1 MGALGGECL
10 RMTPESEQP
19 VTNERVLVLGMGA
32 TGASC
37 ARYLARRGVS
47 AIFADTRTLPTGI
60 VDIRRSMPEAEVHTG
75 CMPAEIPEAVSR
87 LVVSPGLPV
96 ETPLIQLA
104 RQQGVEVLSDI
115 DLFIAECTQPLLAV
129 TGSNGKSTVASMV
142 AAILDAAGRR
152 VGAGGNLG
160 PPALDLLELNADVYV
175 LELSSFQLERSRE
188 LPAAAAVILN
198 IAPDHL
204 DQHVTEERYTA
215 AKARIYRAC
224 QTAVVNRDAP
234 TAMALAPAATARLS
248 FGMDTPN
255 AGQWGI
261 RMVDTREFIARG
273 ADSVVAVDQLP
284 LTGRHNLANA
294 LAACAMADALEVPTA
309 AMQQGLLAFHGL
321 PHRMQ
326 TVPTA
331 DGICWIDDSKAT
343 NEAAAIASIGS
354 VTGPLVL
361 IAGGDAK
368 GAAFSQLATALAE
381 RECTV
386 VLLGRDADH
395 LANALRGACEFQR
408 VDSLAE
414 AVRTA
419 ASLAAPGSTV
429 LLAPACGSQDM
440 FADYADRGRQF
451 TAAVRE
457 SAR

>member
-1 MGALGGECL
+1 MEALGGECL

-19 VTNERVLVLGMGA
+19 VTKEPVLVLGMGA

-47 AIFADTRTLPTGI
+47 AMFADTRRAPTGI
-60 VDIRRSMPEAEVHTG
+60 IDIRRAMPEADVRTG
-75 CMPAEIPEAVSR
+75 SMPADIPKAVSR
-87 LVVSPGLPV
+87 LVVSPGLPM

-104 RQQGVEVLSDI
+104 LQQGVEVLSDI

-142 AAILDAAGRR
+142 AAILDAAGWK
-152 VGAGGNLG
+152 VGVGGNLG
-160 PPALDLLELNADVYV
+160 PPALDLLELKADVYV
-175 LELSSFQLERSRE
+175 LELSSFQLERSHE

-198 IAPDHL
+198 IATDHL
-204 DQHVTEERYTA
+204 DQHLTGESYTA

-224 QTAVVNRDAP
+224 QTAVLNRDAP
-234 TAMALAPAATARLS
+234 TVMALAPSATARIS
-248 FGMDTPN
+248 FGMDTPE
-255 AGQWGI
+255 AGQWGV
-261 RMVDTREFIARG
+261 RTVNAQEFIARG
-273 ADSVVAVDQLP
+273 ADPVVAVDQLP

-294 LAACAMADALEVPTA
+294 LAACAMADAVDAPTA

-343 NEAAAIASIGS
+343 NEAAAIASIRS

-368 GAAFSQLATALAE
+368 GAGFSQLATALAE
-381 RECTV
+381 RECTA
-386 VLLGRDADH
+386 VLLGRDADF
-395 LANALRGACEFQR
+395 LANALSGACTVQR

-414 AVRTA
+414 AVKTA
-419 ASLAAPGSTV
+419 ARIAVPGSTV
-429 LLAPACGSQDM
+429 LLAPACSSHDM
-440 FADYADRGRQF
+440 FADFADRGQQF

-457 SAR
+457 LAR

>member
-1 MGALGGECL
+1 MEALGSECL
-10 RMTPESEQP
+10 RMAPESEQAA
-19 VTNERVLVLGMGA
+19 TNDQVLVLGMGA

-47 AIFADTRTLPTGI
+47 ARFADTRTAPTGI
-60 VDIRRSMPEAEVHTG
+60 IDIRRAMPEADVQTG
-75 CMPAEIPEAVSR
+75 SIPTDIPEGVSR
-87 LVVSPGLPV
+87 LIVSPGLPV

-104 RQQGVEVLSDI
+104 RQRGVEVVSDI

-142 AAILDAAGRR
+142 AAILDADGRK

-160 PPALDLLELNADVYV
+160 PPALDLLELDADIYV

-198 IAPDHL
+198 IATDHL
-204 DQHVTEERYTA
+204 DQHVTAERYIE

-224 QTAVVNRDAP
+224 QTAVVNRDEP
-234 TAMALAPAATARLS
+234 TVMELAPSATARIS
-248 FGMDTPN
+248 FGMNTPDD
-255 AGQWGI
+255 GQWGI
-261 RMVDTREFIARG
+261 CTMNEQEFIARG
-273 ADSVVAVDQLP
+273 GDPVVAVDQLP

-294 LAACAMADALEVPTA
+294 LAACAMADAVDVPTA

-326 TVPTA
+326 TVSTE

-343 NEAAAIASIGS
+343 NEAAAIASIQS
-354 VTGPLVL
+354 ISGPLVL

-368 GAAFSQLATALAE
+368 GAGFSQLATALAG
-381 RECTV
+381 RECTA

-395 LANALRGACEFQR
+395 LARVLSGACDLQR
-408 VDSLAE
+408 VDSLRD

-419 ASLAAPGSTV
+419 AGIAAPGSTV
-429 LLAPACGSQDM
+429 LLAPACSSHDM
-440 FADYADRGRQF
+440 FTDFADRGRQF
-451 TAAVRE
+451 AAAVQE
-457 SAR
+457 LAR

>member
-1 MGALGGECL
+1 
-10 RMTPESEQP
+10 MTPESEQP

-47 AIFADTRTLPTGI
+47 AIFADTRTVPTGI
-60 VDIRRSMPEAEVHTG
+60 VDIRRAMPEAEVHTG

-160 PPALDLLELNADVYV
+160 PPALDLLEFNADVYV

-234 TAMALAPAATARLS
+234 AAMALAPAATARLS
-248 FGMDTPN
+248 FGMDTPS

-284 LTGRHNLANA
+284 LIGRHNLANA

-343 NEAAAIASIGS
+343 NEAATIASIGS

-386 VLLGRDADH
+386 VLP
-395 LANALRGACEFQR
+395 
-408 VDSLAE
+408 
-414 AVRTA
+414 
-419 ASLAAPGSTV
+419 SLAAPGSTV

-457 SAR
+457 LAR

>member
-1 MGALGGECL
+1 
-10 RMTPESEQP
+10 
-19 VTNERVLVLGMGA
+19 
-32 TGASC
+32 
-37 ARYLARRGVS
+37 
-47 AIFADTRTLPTGI
+47 
-60 VDIRRSMPEAEVHTG
+60 
-75 CMPAEIPEAVSR
+75 
-87 LVVSPGLPV
+87 
-96 ETPLIQLA
+96 
-104 RQQGVEVLSDI
+104 
-115 DLFIAECTQPLLAV
+115 
-129 TGSNGKSTVASMV
+129 
-142 AAILDAAGRR
+142 
-152 VGAGGNLG
+152 
-160 PPALDLLELNADVYV
+160 LDLLELNADVYV

-204 DQHVTEERYTA
+204 DRHVTEERYTA

-248 FGMDTPN
+248 FGMDAPN

-273 ADSVVAVDQLP
+273 ADSVVAVDRLP

>member
-1 MGALGGECL
+1 MEALGVECL
-10 RMTPESEQP
+10 RMTPESKQP
-19 VTNERVLVLGMGA
+19 VTKERVLVLGMGA

-37 ARYLARRGVS
+37 ARYLARLGVS
-47 AIFADTRTLPTGI
+47 AMFVDTRGEPTGI
-60 VDIRRSMPEAEVHTG
+60 IDIRRAMPEADVKTG
-75 CMPAEIPEAVSR
+75 SIPTEIPEGVSR
-87 LVVSPGLPV
+87 LIVSPGLPM

-104 RQQGVEVLSDI
+104 LQQGVEVLSDI
-115 DLFIAECTQPLLAV
+115 DLFISECTHPLLAV

-142 AAILDAAGRR
+142 AAILDAAGRK
-152 VGAGGNLG
+152 VGVGGNLG
-160 PPALDLLELNADVYV
+160 PPALDLLEPKADIYV

-198 IAPDHL
+198 IATDHL
-204 DQHVTEERYTA
+204 DQHLTGERYTA

-234 TAMALAPAATARLS
+234 AAMALAPSGTARIS
-248 FGMDTPN
+248 FGMDTPD

-261 RMVDTREFIARG
+261 RTVNAQEFIARG
-273 ADSVVAVDQLP
+273 ADPVVAVDRVP

-294 LAACAMADALEVPTA
+294 LAACAMADAVDVPVA
-309 AMQQGLLAFHGL
+309 AMLQGLLAFRGL

-326 TVPTA
+326 TVPTE

-343 NEAAAIASIGS
+343 NEAAAIASIRS
-354 VTGPLVL
+354 VTGPLTL

-368 GAAFSQLATALAE
+368 GAGFSRLATALAE
-381 RECTV
+381 RECTA

-395 LANALRGACEFQR
+395 LATALSGACVVLR

-419 ASLAAPGSTV
+419 ARIAAPGSTV
-429 LLAPACGSQDM
+429 LLAPACSSHDM
-440 FADYADRGRQF
+440 FADFVERGQQF
-451 TAAVRE
+451 TKSVQELAL
-457 SAR
+457 